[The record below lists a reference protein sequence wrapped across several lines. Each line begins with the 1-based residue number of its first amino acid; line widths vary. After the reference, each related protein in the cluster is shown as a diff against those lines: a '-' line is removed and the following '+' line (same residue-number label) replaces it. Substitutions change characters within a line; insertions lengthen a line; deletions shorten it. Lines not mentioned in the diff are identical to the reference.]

1 MSDPTVSLDPLKAWR
16 DWFVQSERD
25 WSEQLTRLM
34 KDDNVA
40 RLLGQEIHAG
50 LYKQQ
55 MLAQSLAGPLAALN
69 VPTREDLVA
78 IGERIGRL
86 EDAVARVEALV
97 TRQAS
102 AAAPRP
108 TRTRK
113 PAAAAEGAKPAKA
126 ARKAK
131 AAAPARRKAAR

>member
-1 MSDPTVSLDPLKAWR
+1 MSDSPNPFTDPLKGWR

-40 RLLGQEIHAG
+40 RMLGQEIHAG
-50 LYKQQ
+50 LHKQQ
-55 MLAQSLAGPLAALN
+55 MLAQSLAGPLAAMN

-86 EDAVARVEALV
+86 EDAVARVEALM
-97 TRQAS
+97 TRKAPS
-102 AAAPRP
+102 AGQRP
-108 TRTRK
+108 ARTRK
-113 PAAAAEGAKPAKA
+113 PPAKDSG
-126 ARKAK
+126 
-131 AAAPARRKAAR
+131 PARRRAAR

>member
-1 MSDPTVSLDPLKAWR
+1 MSESKGPLADPLKGWR

-34 KDDNVA
+34 KDENVA
-40 RLLGQEIHAG
+40 RALGQEIHAG
-50 LYKQQ
+50 LYGQQ
-55 MLAQSLAGPLAALN
+55 MLTQTLAGPLAAMN

-97 TRQAS
+97 TRQTS

-108 TRTRK
+108 ARTRK
-113 PAAAAEGAKPAKA
+113 APAKTPAKPT
-126 ARKAK
+126 
-131 AAAPARRKAAR
+131 PSRRKAAR

>member
-1 MSDPTVSLDPLKAWR
+1 MSHTPITDPMKAWR

-40 RLLGQEIHAG
+40 RTLGQEIQAG
-50 LYKQQ
+50 LYRQQ
-55 MLAQSLAGPLAALN
+55 MLAQSMAGSLAAMN

-97 TRQAS
+97 TR
-102 AAAPRP
+102 
-108 TRTRK
+108 
-113 PAAAAEGAKPAKA
+113 
-126 ARKAK
+126 
-131 AAAPARRKAAR
+131 AAPAAVPRPARSRKAPATRKTSR